1 MGLDMGD
8 WTPVLK
14 SSYDSWLGVM
24 PNGMLGVGKA
34 DEGRVTLEGSG
45 YVAMWPFLERSLADC
60 LDDFTSSWNLLG
72 GHGVS
77 TPQKLVELTVKS
89 AFRRGRPYW
98 MALAV
103 QWLTQMA
110 QMPGFDSQLVFDM
123 LKSAAD
129 SETLPHELREQA
141 RKQCPPD

>member
-1 MGLDMGD
+1 MAD
-8 WTPVLK
+8 WTPVLR

-34 DEGRVTLEGSG
+34 DEGRATLEGSG
-45 YVAMWPFLERSLADC
+45 YVAMWPFLERDLVEC
-60 LDDFTSSWNLLG
+60 LDDFTRSWHLLG

-77 TPQKLVELTVKS
+77 TPEKLVELTVQS
-89 AFRRGRPYW
+89 ACSRGRPYW

-110 QMPGFDSQLVFDM
+110 HMPGFDSQLVSGM
-123 LKSAAD
+123 LKSAAE
-129 SETLPHELREQA
+129 SETLPSELREQA
-141 RKQCPPD
+141 RRHCPSD